1 MPVLKPDIL
10 VPVTQEDAA
19 ITAAAL
25 ADPDAQPLSDEFM
38 SKPFK
43 KGLGGRPKADITKKP
58 VSLRL
63 DEDVVN
69 YFKAKGAGWQTR
81 MNDILVDYVR
91 SHRL

>member
-1 MPVLKPDIL
+1 MRKPDIL
-10 VPVTQEDAA
+10 VPSSQEDVAL
-19 ITAAAL
+19 TATAL

-38 SKPFK
+38 RKPFR

-63 DEDVVN
+63 DEEVIN
-69 YFKAKGAGWQTR
+69 YFKSKGAGWQTR
-81 MNDILVDYVR
+81 MNDILADYVR